1 MVLRKMFTRKMFT
14 KKMFTKIICF
24 LCLLCL
30 IGCTDK
36 TAGTDYTD
44 KQTTNKDSLTTKQT
58 TSNKESLTTKQKTTN
73 RESLTSDK
81 ESITTKQTTTNKENV
96 TTNKESL
103 TKMIK
108 INNTGDGVIVDDL
121 LECVEMLGK
130 TAADIGI
137 PSKVINDESKYY
149 IKTYIDGNIFG
160 TEDYGILHFDDMGST
175 KDDYLAKSIW
185 IHVKNVGYEECKRQL
200 SIKFG
205 NPIEEGENPFVEVD
219 GGAVTWALYKFQDIE
234 IRLSSASQRD
244 YIEIDIE
251 KFTD

>member
-1 MVLRKMFTRKMFT
+1 MVLRKIFTRKMFT
-14 KKMFTKIICF
+14 KKIFTKIICF

-36 TAGTDYTD
+36 TDGTDYTD
-44 KQTTNKDSLTTKQT
+44 KQTTNKDRITTKQT
-58 TSNKESLTTKQKTTN
+58 TS
-73 RESLTSDK
+73 
-81 ESITTKQTTTNKENV
+81 NKENV

-103 TKMIK
+103 TKMIN

-130 TAADIGI
+130 TAAEIGI
-137 PSKVINDESKYY
+137 PSEVINDESKYY

-185 IHVKNVGYEECKRQL
+185 IHVKNVGYGECKRQL

-219 GGAVTWALYKFQDIE
+219 GGAVTWTLYKFQDIE
-234 IRLSSASQRD
+234 IRLSSASQRE
-244 YIEIDIE
+244 YIEIDID
-251 KFTD
+251 KIAD